1 MFCFD
6 NKEKLN
12 RGVYRMHR
20 FLWSI
25 FLSLSF
31 LSCNDFVV
39 EKLELSQL
47 QSEQIA
53 QIQWDGVDQLPSPRG
68 CIGQENTQV
77 FSPCLRSYMSRALA
91 QDQALIVALHSRFG
105 DTIPLKLSI
114 SRNGTVHLDQRHGF
128 EIMDSIEIEVLSCL
142 ESLISMEPWVPGLKR
157 GVPVQVV
164 FPYDLVLRVD

>member
-1 MFCFD
+1 
-6 NKEKLN
+6 
-12 RGVYRMHR
+12 
-20 FLWSI
+20 
-25 FLSLSF
+25 
-31 LSCNDFVV
+31 
-39 EKLELSQL
+39 
-47 QSEQIA
+47 
-53 QIQWDGVDQLPSPRG
+53 
-68 CIGQENTQV
+68 
-77 FSPCLRSYMSRALA
+77 MSRALA

-128 EIMDSIEIEVLSCL
+128 EIMDSIEIEVLSRL